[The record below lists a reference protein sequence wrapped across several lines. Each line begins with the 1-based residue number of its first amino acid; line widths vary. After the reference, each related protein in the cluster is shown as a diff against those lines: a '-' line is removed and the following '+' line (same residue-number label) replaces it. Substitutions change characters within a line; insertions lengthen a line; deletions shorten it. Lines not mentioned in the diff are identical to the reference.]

1 MDFSDENILK
11 ESLRSGNHQALAFLM
26 DSYHQQLCSYAY
38 TLYMDYELSKDVVQ
52 NVFIKLWEKRDQTNT
67 TNSLRSFLYRSVYNG
82 LVDHWRQNKRILTL
96 ELKHLEALTQMIE
109 NESEEELWAQIKLVN
124 QEIQNLPPKCKETF
138 LLSKKEGL
146 TMIEIAEFMNVSK
159 RTVES
164 QMNKAFRILREKL
177 SDKIKAV
184 LFILICL
191 FFPDIKNHKGYS

>member
-1 MDFSDENILK
+1 
-11 ESLRSGNHQALAFLM
+11 
-26 DSYHQQLCSYAY
+26 
-38 TLYMDYELSKDVVQ
+38 
-52 NVFIKLWEKRDQTNT
+52 
-67 TNSLRSFLYRSVYNG
+67 
-82 LVDHWRQNKRILTL
+82 
-96 ELKHLEALTQMIE
+96 MIE
-109 NESEEELWAQIKLVN
+109 NESEEELWAQIKLAN

-146 TMIEIAEFMNVSK
+146 TVIEIAEFMNVSK

-191 FFPDIKNHKGYS
+191 FFPYIKNHKGYS

>member
-1 MDFSDENILK
+1 
-11 ESLRSGNHQALAFLM
+11 
-26 DSYHQQLCSYAY
+26 
-38 TLYMDYELSKDVVQ
+38 
-52 NVFIKLWEKRDQTNT
+52 
-67 TNSLRSFLYRSVYNG
+67 
-82 LVDHWRQNKRILTL
+82 
-96 ELKHLEALTQMIE
+96 MIE